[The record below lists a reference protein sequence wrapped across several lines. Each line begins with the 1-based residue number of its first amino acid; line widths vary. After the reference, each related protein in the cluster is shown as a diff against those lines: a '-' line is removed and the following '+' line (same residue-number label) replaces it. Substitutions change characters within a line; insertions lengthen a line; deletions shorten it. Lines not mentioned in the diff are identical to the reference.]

1 MEVLQAYHSCFLT
14 DVKVTD
20 EVIKIED
27 SYRNPYYID
36 LRDKEAVASFKAWFH
51 DVFMKAVAQTVTIF
65 SYEIK
70 PIEEGMTGAF
80 IKKFLASSAKKQD
93 SQKDVEEKNTK
104 SSRSLEV
111 PSNLP
116 V

>member
-14 DVKVTD
+14 DVKVTKD
-20 EVIKIED
+20 VIKIED

-36 LRDKEAVASFKAWFH
+36 MHDKEAVASFKTWFH
-51 DVFMKAVAQTVTIF
+51 DVFMKAVAQTITIF

-80 IKKFLASSAKKQD
+80 IKKFLSSSVKKQECA
-93 SQKDVEEKNTK
+93 SIEQAK
-104 SSRSLEV
+104 LEV
-111 PSNLP
+111 
-116 V
+116 